1 MSKKEKQIYS
11 QFPSLTKSTS
21 KKPPLYFDNACMTLK
36 PQVVIDELVSYYEK
50 HPSCH
55 NRAIHSFGEL
65 TSQKFSQARLKI
77 KAFINADTDK
87 SVIFTRN
94 TTESINIIAKGLG
107 LKKNE
112 CVLTSDIEHN
122 SNFLPWQF
130 AVHSSEINHLTFEIS
145 TAGEFDLIDY
155 ENKLIE
161 NDVKLVSTFYTS
173 HVLGITLPI
182 KEMCSIAHKHGALFF
197 LDAAQ
202 AAGHQQI
209 DVVDLNI
216 DFMAFSFHKIF
227 GPSGIGCL
235 YGKYDLLD
243 QIEPLI
249 YGGETVLDV
258 TESSCVMAQ
267 LPAKLEAGLQDYSG
281 AMGAGAAVEFINSI
295 GFQFIQQND
304 LRLNEMF
311 TTQLMAI
318 PRVTILGPPSP
329 AERGSIINFNVSG
342 MDCGELSIML
352 SKSKNIMVRSG
363 VHCAHSW
370 FNKNKLSPSLRI
382 STSIYNT
389 KEEVLEVIEVLK
401 TILKNY

>member
-1 MSKKEKQIYS
+1 MNKIEKQIFS
-11 QFPSLTKSTS
+11 QFPSLTKSIA

-36 PQVVIDELVSYYEK
+36 PQVVIDELVSYYEE

-65 TSQKFSQARLKI
+65 TSQKYSQARI
-77 KAFINADTDK
+77 KVKNFINADSEE
-87 SVIFTRN
+87 SVIFTKN

-107 LKKNE
+107 LKKND

-130 AVHSSEINHLTFEIS
+130 AVHSSEINHLTFEITKS
-145 TAGEFDLIDY
+145 GEFDLINY
-155 ENKLIE
+155 EKILLK
-161 NDVKLVSTFYTS
+161 NDVKLVSTFFTS

-202 AAGHQQI
+202 AAGHQKI
-209 DVVDLNI
+209 DVKDLDI
-216 DFMAFSFHKIF
+216 DFIAFSFHKIF

-243 QIEPLI
+243 KIEPLI
-249 YGGETVLDV
+249 FGGETVLDV
-258 TESSCVMAQ
+258 TETSCVMAQ

-281 AMGAGAAVEFINSI
+281 AMGAGAAVEFIETI
-295 GFQFIQQND
+295 GFKFIQQKD
-304 LRLNEMF
+304 LELNQLF
-311 TTQLMAI
+311 TEQLLKI
-318 PRVTILGPPSP
+318 PRVTILGPEQ
-329 AERGSIINFNVSG
+329 ANARGSIINFNVMG

-363 VHCAHSW
+363 VHCAHNW

-382 STSIYNT
+382 STSIYNS
-389 KEEVLEVIEVLK
+389 KKDVMDVVDVLK
-401 TILKNY
+401 TILNNF